1 VIPVVAAVV
10 ESDPIEDLNAL
21 AEPVFVFVFSEG
33 VVYDRR

>member
-21 AEPVFVFVFSEG
+21 AEPVFVVSEG